1 MNKYFDIC
9 ATTPIDKTV
18 LKFISDNQS
27 NVFGNPS
34 SIHEFGQKSK
44 VMIERARLDIA
55 ENMGCSMSE
64 IIFTCGGSMSNN
76 MALLGTLKKGDHFI
90 TSSYEHPAILNVSDY
105 LKKQGVE
112 VTLVKPSKE
121 GAIETKAVEQ
131 AIKKNT
137 KLISIMYINNEIGT
151 INPIEE
157 IAAIAKKNDILVH
170 TDAVQAMGKIRL
182 SIKELGV
189 DLMSLSGHKFYAPKG
204 VGVLFVKENTPIKPI
219 FFGGGQESQLFSG
232 TENVISIGAL
242 SEALKICCNDLND
255 SIRTLK
261 NLDTYFTSLLSCNNI
276 NYKINGKNRVPGIL
290 NITIPNTSA
299 SSFII
304 NLDKE
309 GYAISAGSA
318 CASGSIKGSHTLKE
332 IGLNNDEI
340 EKSYRIS
347 FGKFHKKN
355 DVENLF
361 HIIAKNIKNKM
372 L

>member
-18 LKFISDNQS
+18 LKFISDNQDS
-27 NVFGNPS
+27 VFGNPS

-44 VMIERARLDIA
+44 VMIERSRLEIA
-55 ENMGCSMSE
+55 QNMGCSMSE

-76 MALLGTLKKGDHFI
+76 MALLGTLKKGDHLI
-90 TSSYEHPAILNVSDY
+90 TSSYEHPAILKVSDY
-105 LKKQGVE
+105 LKKEGIE
-112 VTLVKPSKE
+112 VTLAKPNKK
-121 GAIETKAVEQ
+121 GTIEAKTVEQ
-131 AIKKNT
+131 AIKNNT

-151 INPIEE
+151 INPIKE
-157 IAAIAKKNDILVH
+157 IAAIAKKNNILVH
-170 TDAVQAMGKIRL
+170 TDAVQAMGKIKL
-182 SIKELGV
+182 NIKELGV

-204 VGVLFVKENTPIKPI
+204 VGLLFVKENTPIKPI

-242 SEALKICCNDLND
+242 AEALKICCNDLNN
-255 SIRTLK
+255 SIKTLK
-261 NLDTYFTSLLSCNNI
+261 DLDTYFTSLLNKNNI
-276 NYKINGKNRVPGIL
+276 DYKINGTNRVPGIL
-290 NITIPNTSA
+290 NITIPNTHS

-304 NLDKE
+304 NLDRE

-332 IGLNNDEI
+332 IGLSDDDI
-340 EKSYRIS
+340 DKSYRIS
-347 FGKFHKKN
+347 FGKFHKKD

-361 HIIAKNIKNKM
+361 HIIAKNIKDKI